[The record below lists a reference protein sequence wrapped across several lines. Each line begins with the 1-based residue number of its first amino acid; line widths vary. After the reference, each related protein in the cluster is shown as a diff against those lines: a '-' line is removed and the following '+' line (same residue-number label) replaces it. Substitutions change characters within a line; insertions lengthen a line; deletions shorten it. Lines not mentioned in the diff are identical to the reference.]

1 MKLEGKWK
9 SRENGAISHGKNQ
22 TGTPGKNKRV
32 ECGHT
37 QGKTEKT
44 EVGRR
49 VGLVVACAS
58 APNLSK
64 QCNRAAGRV
73 FRS

>member
-1 MKLEGKWK
+1 M
-9 SRENGAISHGKNQ
+9 
-22 TGTPGKNKRV
+22 
-32 ECGHT
+32 
-37 QGKTEKT
+37 KTETVKT

-49 VGLVVACAS
+49 AGLVVACAS

-73 FRS
+73 FRSKSYFLHCFMRLDVFYLKRGERGDCADAG

>member
-1 MKLEGKWK
+1 MVKTKRGNRGKT
-9 SRENGAISHGKNQ
+9 N
-22 TGTPGKNKRV
+22 RV
-32 ECGHT
+32 EGGHT